1 MHLGMR
7 MSGLLLV
14 LIFAGTPLLA
24 DDTFEDFFSQS
35 GWVPMQYL
43 STDKKATLA
52 EITNPA
58 NVDGFREITPKVV
71 ISPRKTYWLRL
82 DFSAIDLSEVDEWVL
97 RFSLLD
103 EVTLYSLGPDG
114 IIFRESGKMKR
125 PPDEGPYHAIDFTFR
140 ESELIEGRYLYAR
153 INHVFRKMIL
163 TQPRYFHPFIVE
175 LDEKYYTRDDLRYYT
190 PYLLFIGGML
200 LMFFYSLGIYF
211 MHRDMLFIY
220 YSIYLLALVL
230 YLGMRL
236 PLIFGPLEQRFP
248 LTMVLYND
256 LIQVVVNISYL
267 IFANFFLKAK
277 TNFPLLYKAIRYA
290 IVFLLLT
297 MVLQLA
303 FILSGSL
310 AYAEAYLINFERYF
324 MIVFTLTAW
333 VHILLNHKSRIVF
346 FLLIGS
352 FFFLVGGIAA
362 MQLNDIKYM
371 MMGTSIEVFVFSLGM
386 GYRIKLWEKE
396 KQSIENEM
404 NKVRLSALRAQ
415 MNPHF
420 IFNSLNAIR
429 AYVISNDT
437 RKASDYLNK
446 FSYLIRLILQYSSKD
461 TISLREEIDSL
472 SLYVE
477 LEQLRFRENFNFEL
491 ITPPG
496 FKAEQYR
503 LPPLILQPYVEN
515 AIIHGVAPK
524 KGEKKLEIKIETGK
538 TNLWISIRDNG
549 IGRSLSRKKKDYQ
562 GLQHESMAMSL
573 TSKRIDLSARQ
584 KTKENNILVTDLQ
597 EEGLPAGTE
606 VCIKLPVQK
615 NKI

>member
-1 MHLGMR
+1 MR
-7 MSGLLLV
+7 LAMKMSCLLL
-14 LIFAGTPLLA
+14 LYFFAAPPLLA
-24 DDTFEDFFSQS
+24 DETFEELYSQS
-35 GWVPMQYL
+35 GRVPLRYL
-43 STDKKATLA
+43 ITDKKTTLN
-52 EITNPA
+52 EITDPA
-58 NVDGFREITPKVV
+58 TGDGFREITSKVV
-71 ISPRKTYWLRL
+71 VSPRKTYWLRL
-82 DFSAIDLSEVDEWVL
+82 DFSAIDLADADYWVL
-97 RFSLLD
+97 RFSLFD
-103 EVTLYSLGPDG
+103 EVSLYYQGPGG
-114 IIFRESGKMKR
+114 IRVRESGKMKR
-125 PPDEGPYHAIDFTFR
+125 PPDEGPYHAIDFSIR

-163 TQPRYFHPFIVE
+163 TQPRYFHPFIVA
-175 LDEKYYTRDDLRYYT
+175 LDEKYYTRDDLSYYI

-200 LMFFYSLGIYF
+200 LMFFYSLGIYY
-211 MHRDMLFIY
+211 MHRDVLFIY
-220 YSIYLLALVL
+220 YSVYLLALVL

-256 LIQVVVNISYL
+256 LIQVVVNIFYL
-267 IFANFFLKAK
+267 IFASLFLKAK
-277 TNFPLLYKAIRYA
+277 TDFPLLYKAIRYA
-290 IVFLLLT
+290 IVFLVLI
-297 MVLQLA
+297 MALQLA
-303 FILSGSL
+303 FVLSGSL

-324 MIVFTLTAW
+324 MIMFAVTAW
-333 VHILLNHKSRIVF
+333 VHILLNHKSRMVF

-352 FFFLVGGIAA
+352 FFFLVGGIGA
-362 MQLNDIKYM
+362 MYLNDIKYM
-371 MMGTSIEVFVFSLGM
+371 MMGTSIEVFIFSLGM

-404 NKVRLSALRAQ
+404 NKVRLTALRAQ

-429 AYVISNDT
+429 AYVISNDKE
-437 RKASDYLNK
+437 KASDYLNK

-472 SLYVE
+472 SLYVQ
-477 LEQLRFRENFNFEL
+477 LEQLRFRENFNFSL
-491 ITPPG
+491 VTPAG

-515 AIIHGVAPK
+515 AIIHGLAPK
-524 KGEKKLEIKIETGK
+524 KGEKKLEINIEAGKIHI
-538 TNLWISIRDNG
+538 WISIRDNG
-549 IGRSLSRKKKDYQ
+549 VGRSLSRKKPEYH
-562 GLQHESMAMSL
+562 GLKHESMALEL

-584 KTKENNILVTDLQ
+584 KTEENNILITDLK
-597 EEGLPAGTE
+597 ENGSPAGTE